1 VLEIAGIVGIVLL
14 VLVLILQALA
24 VFRKNAPD
32 LSPLEHRLEDI
43 GRTQDR
49 LERSLREEISSNREE
64 TRKWTTD
71 FRTETLNSLKGFN
84 DSVVVNMT
92 GMGKDQKEN
101 FEGFSNRLGQ
111 LVESNEKKLEALRN
125 VVDLR
130 LKELQEGNTKKLDE
144 MRKTVDEKL
153 QGTLEKRLSESFKLV
168 SERLELVHK
177 GLGEM
182 QTLASGVGDLK
193 KVLTNVKARG
203 TWGEIQLGNLLE
215 DVLTPDQYAK
225 NVATKEN
232 SQERV
237 EYAVKLPGKHD
248 REDEVVWIPIDSKFP
263 KEDYERL
270 MEAADRADPAAVE
283 EASKALVDRIKA
295 SAKEIRD
302 KYINPPS
309 TTDFAIL
316 FLPSEG
322 LYAEVVRKPGLVDL
336 LQREFRVN
344 VSGPTTLAALLNSL
358 QMGFRT
364 LAIEKRSSEVWKILG
379 AVRTEFGKFEQVL
392 QNIRK
397 KIDQASKTIGEAET
411 RTRVMARKLDGVQE
425 LPNIEARG
433 LLGLAEENPVEEEDV
448 GEGVEEEA

>member
-1 VLEIAGIVGIVLL
+1 MLEIAGIVGIVLL

-32 LSPLEHRLEDI
+32 LSPLEHRLDDV

>member
-32 LSPLEHRLEDI
+32 LSPLEHRLDDV

>member
-1 VLEIAGIVGIVLL
+1 MLEIAGIVGIVLL
-14 VLVLILQALA
+14 VLVLVLQALA

-32 LSPLEHRLEDI
+32 LSPLEHRLDDV

-92 GMGKDQKEN
+92 GMGKSQKEN

-130 LKELQEGNTKKLDE
+130 LKELQEDNTKKLEE

-182 QTLASGVGDLK
+182 QTLANGVGDLK

-232 SQERV
+232 TLERV

-270 MEAADRADPAAVE
+270 MEAADRADPVAVE
-283 EASKALVDRIKA
+283 EASKALLDRVRA
-295 SAKEIRD
+295 CAKEIRD

-322 LYAEVVRKPGLVDL
+322 LYAEVLRKPGIVEG
-336 LQREFRVN
+336 LQRDFRVS
-344 VSGPTTLAALLNSL
+344 VAGPTTLAALLNSL

-397 KIDQASKTIGEAET
+397 KIEQASKTIGDAET

-425 LPNIEARG
+425 MPSVEART
-433 LLGLAEENPVEEEDV
+433 LLGLS
-448 GEGVEEEA
+448 EEASWVDEDIEGEI